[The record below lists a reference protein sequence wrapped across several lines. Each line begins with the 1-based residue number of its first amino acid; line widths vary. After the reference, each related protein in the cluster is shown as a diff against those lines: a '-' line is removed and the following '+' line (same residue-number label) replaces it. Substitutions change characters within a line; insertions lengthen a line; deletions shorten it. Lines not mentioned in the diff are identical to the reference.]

1 MPLKIT
7 AHTIPRLLCDRCVT
21 RYSCHYRERGSF
33 APSRL
38 TPSMFR
44 DRDTLS
50 KTMAHE
56 TVLACLEAGIDAA
69 NPARVIPEH
78 LRYDPDGDQLMVA
91 GELYDLR
98 NAEHIY
104 VVGGGNAAGAI
115 AQALEA
121 ALGDAIDAGAVVTD
135 VPRETDTVETLRGDH
150 PIPSER
156 GVKHTAQMADIA
168 ANAGE
173 NDLVIAVI
181 GGGGSAL
188 MPAPVEGV
196 ALEDM
201 RSLTDE
207 LLRSGATIDEIN
219 AVRKHLSTL
228 KGGQLARTAAP
239 AQVISLLFSDVV
251 GDDSSVIASGPTVP
265 DSTTF
270 AMGIDVIERYDV
282 SVSQSIRNHLDDG
295 NAGEVP
301 ETPGPESDI
310 FDHVSTHILANGMTA
325 IEAATETARERGYTP
340 LVLSSRMRGEA
351 RESALSHVAIAEECL
366 ASGQPVEPPAVL
378 LSGGEV
384 TVTVRGDGAGG
395 PNQEFALSGAIE
407 LPEGVVLGSVDTDG
421 IDGPTDVAGALVDS
435 DTVSEGAVAADA
447 LDTNDVYPFLDERDA
462 LLVTGETG
470 TNVNDLRVLVV
481 ERPDR

>member
-1 MPLKIT
+1 VRMVW
-7 AHTIPRLLCDRCVT
+7 CF
-21 RYSCHYRERGSF
+21 GS
-33 APSRL
+33 SRRN
-38 TPSMFR
+38 PSMFR
-44 DRDTLS
+44 DRDTIS
-50 KTMAHE
+50 RTAAHE
-56 TVLACLEAGIDAA
+56 TALACLEAGIDAA
-69 NPARVIPEH
+69 NPSNVIPEQ
-78 LRYDPDGDQLMVA
+78 LTYDPSGDQLMVA

-98 NAEHIY
+98 DIEHIY

-121 ALGDAIDAGAVVTD
+121 VLGDAIDAGAVVTD
-135 VPRETDTVETLRGDH
+135 VPRETETIETLRGDH
-150 PIPSER
+150 PIPTER
-156 GVKHTAQMADIA
+156 GVTHTAAMAEIA

-173 NDLVIAVI
+173 KDLVIAVI

-196 ALEDM
+196 SLDDM
-201 RSLTDE
+201 QALTDE

-228 KGGQLARTAAP
+228 KGGQLARACAP

-251 GDDSSVIASGPTVP
+251 GDDPSVIASGPTVP
-265 DSTTF
+265 DSTTYEM
-270 AMGIDVIERYDV
+270 ALDVIEQYDV
-282 SVSQSIRNHLDDG
+282 PVSRAIRAHLDDG
-295 NAGEVP
+295 NAGDIP

-310 FDHVSTHILANGMTA
+310 FEHVSTHILANGMTA
-325 IEAATETARERGYTP
+325 IEAAQETATKRGYRP

-378 LSGGEV
+378 VSGGEV
-384 TVTVRGDGAGG
+384 TVTVRGDGTGG
-395 PNQEFALSGAIE
+395 PNQEFAVRAASE

-421 IDGPTDVAGALVDS
+421 IDGPTDAAGALVDS
-435 DTVSEGAVAADA
+435 ETVSEPTRATDA
-447 LDTNDVYPFLDERDA
+447 LETNDVYPFLDERDA

-481 ERPDR
+481 ERHER

>member
-1 MPLKIT
+1 MFQSQHRH
-7 AHTIPRLLCDRCVT
+7 AQ
-21 RYSCHYRERGSF
+21 
-33 APSRL
+33 
-38 TPSMFR
+38 TPV
-44 DRDTLS
+44 
-50 KTMAHE
+50 HE
-56 TVLACLEAGIDAA
+56 TALACLEAGIDAA
-69 NPARVIPEH
+69 NPSEVIPKQ
-78 LRYDPDGDQLMVA
+78 LTYDPDGDQLMIT

-98 NAEHIY
+98 DIENIY

-115 AQALEA
+115 AQALETV
-121 ALGDAIDAGAVVTD
+121 LGDAIDAGAVVTD
-135 VPRETDTVETLRGDH
+135 VPRETETIQTLRGDH
-150 PIPSER
+150 PIPTER
-156 GVKHTAQMADIA
+156 GVKHTAEMTEIA

-173 NDLVIAVI
+173 KDLLIAVI

-188 MPAPVEGV
+188 MPAPVDGV
-196 ALEDM
+196 TLEDM

-239 AQVISLLFSDVV
+239 AQSISLLFSDVV
-251 GDDSSVIASGPTVP
+251 GDDPSVIASGPTVP
-265 DSTTF
+265 DSTTYEM
-270 AMGIDVIERYDV
+270 AINVIEQYDV
-282 SVSQSIRNHLDDG
+282 SVSQSIRSHLDDG

-310 FDHVSTHILANGMTA
+310 FDHVSMHILANGMTA

-378 LSGGEV
+378 VSGGEL
-384 TVTVRGDGAGG
+384 TVTVRGDGTGG
-395 PNQEFALSGAIE
+395 PNQEFSVRAASE

-421 IDGPTDVAGALVDS
+421 IDGPTDAAGALVDS
-435 DTVSEGAVAADA
+435 ETVSEPTRATDA
-447 LDTNDVYPFLDERDA
+447 LETNDVYPFLNERDA

-481 ERPDR
+481 EKPKR